1 MQLPQTNSFFTLNQP
16 PPTNSTSHQ
25 VYFLARDTPRCAS
38 LPASVPFANFRCF
51 IADILRIE
59 KQFTQT
65 NPNASKNR
73 PFLFKR
79 ILFQY
84 KVAECSTVFSLTNWG
99 IVQFVTSVIYEKTK
113 YPTPAQGGGGVST
126 TIRLST
132 NTVLPFRNNAYPRLQ
147 AVYQSKTDP
156 KNKSVYIHSNHFSLK
171 FKAEDP
177 NRQALRGFLSQP
189 QPFLPCALITSSQ
202 NPTETEPRY

>member
-1 MQLPQTNSFFTLNQP
+1 MQLPQTNSCFTLNQP

-99 IVQFVTSVIYEKTK
+99 IVQFVTSVLYEKTK
-113 YPTPAQGGGGVST
+113 YPIPAQGG
-126 TIRLST
+126 
-132 NTVLPFRNNAYPRLQ
+132 Y
-147 AVYQSKTDP
+147 
-156 KNKSVYIHSNHFSLK
+156 
-171 FKAEDP
+171 
-177 NRQALRGFLSQP
+177 QP
-189 QPFLPCALITSSQ
+189 QSGSLPIRYFPLETMSIQDSKLAIEVKLTPRIKVCIYTATTFPLTSKLKTPTAKLSAVFCL
-202 NPTETEPRY
+202 NPSPSHLAPS